1 MHLEVYGGS
10 VLSTGQK
17 DACLRCVPNQNSTCL
32 CVCNAET
39 SACISAQIWD
49 NLGCGVYMEG
59 CNRSIGKVVCF
70 HVVCLSVLP

>member
-17 DACLRCVPNQNSTCL
+17 DACLRCVPNQISTCL

-39 SACISAQIWD
+39 SACSSAQIWD
-49 NLGCGVYMEG
+49 NLGWGVYMEDS
-59 CNRSIGKVVCF
+59 NRTTGKVVYF
-70 HVVCLSVLP
+70 HVVCLSVSP